1 LEENSCVEA
10 AVENK
15 DIEEYI
21 NWVKKKKRGWIEVIT
36 RTTVYPIK
44 SITLLFIEISN
55 SYFSWHRMF

>member
-21 NWVKKKKRGWIEVIT
+21 RLGEEKEKRLNRSDHEDDGISHQEHYSVIYQDKQFKFQLT
-36 RTTVYPIK
+36 
-44 SITLLFIEISN
+44 
-55 SYFSWHRMF
+55 

>member
-21 NWVKKKKRGWIEVIT
+21 NWVKKRLNRSDHEDDGISHQEHYSVI
-36 RTTVYPIK
+36 YQDEQ
-44 SITLLFIEISN
+44 FI
-55 SYFSWHRMF
+55 FQLT